1 VREGRLDL
9 SFLDPLGG
17 LVHGGDGLVGAGALV
32 LLREQVEL
40 PVDHRFDLA
49 SRVGS
54 LVAGLCGDRLEVVQI
69 EDPHR
74 GQRGGR
80 RCDIARLP
88 EIDDHL
94 FTCLPLEMLGFEYR
108 LSRRSP

>member
-1 VREGRLDL
+1 MAAMASRRRG
-9 SFLDPLGG
+9 
-17 LVHGGDGLVGAGALV
+17 GALV

-94 FTCLPLEMLGFEYR
+94 FTLPAPRNVGVR
-108 LSRRSP
+108 VSAPRCRSP